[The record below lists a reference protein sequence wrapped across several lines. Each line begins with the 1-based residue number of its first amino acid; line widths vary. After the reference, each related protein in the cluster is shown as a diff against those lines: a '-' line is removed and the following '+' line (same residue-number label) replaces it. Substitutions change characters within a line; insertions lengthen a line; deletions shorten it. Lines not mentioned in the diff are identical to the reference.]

1 MEEEEKLRKK
11 LEELRSEHRDLD
23 SVIERL
29 HEAQPVDFLQVQRMK
44 KRKLLVKD
52 MITKIEG
59 MLVPDII
66 A

>member
-11 LEELRSEHRDLD
+11 LEALRSEHRDLD
-23 SVIERL
+23 SIIDRL
-29 HEAQPVDFLQVQRMK
+29 HEAQPVDFLQLQRMK
-44 KRKLLVKD
+44 KRKLQVKD
-52 MITKIEG
+52 TITKIEA